1 MPSHDRIFF
10 PLRSF
15 DDEVSL
21 LLLLLPL
28 RLCETGAVIFHGLRR
43 GLIEIASATSVR
55 LYLALLPP
63 LSLRFTDRFISPGHG
78 NISLVTPMMMIWRK
92 QSRSSINIYV
102 STHGSNADRI
112 SNNVYNIPYCLI
124 SANIGAFR

>member
-1 MPSHDRIFF
+1 VRPHAEPSHDRIFF
-10 PLRSF
+10 ALRSF
-15 DDEVSL
+15 DDEAS

-63 LSLRFTDRFISPGHG
+63 LSLRFTDRFISPRHG
-78 NISLVTPMMMIWRK
+78 NICLVTPMMMIWHK
-92 QSRSSINIYV
+92 QSRSSINIYE
-102 STHGSNADRI
+102 I
-112 SNNVYNIPYCLI
+112 
-124 SANIGAFR
+124 